1 MDIQQVMDFRLVVI
15 CLFAVSVLAI
25 VFAYLGYP
33 LLAFVLSRVIPW
45 PTHKADM
52 TPSVSVII
60 AAYNEEKDIA
70 AKIEN
75 ALVLDYPKDK
85 LEIIVASDCSTD
97 GTDRI
102 VRRYAEKGVILHRQ
116 PERFGKTMAQ
126 HQAVTASSGDILV
139 FSDATTMYRPDVIR
153 KIVRNF
159 ADPTVGCVS
168 GQLVYVDQASTTS
181 VGQGCRSYWSY
192 EKFIKQCE
200 NRLGSLIG
208 VSGCLY
214 AVRRT
219 AQSRLAKDMI
229 DDFVIATEIH
239 LQGLRSVYEPE
250 AISTEETNNRS
261 RDEFRM
267 RVRII
272 EQTINALFRYQE
284 ILNPFKHGMF
294 AFQMICHKVLRSM
307 VPVWL
312 ALAFASSLV
321 LAGDYGFFQ
330 LALGLQ
336 AALYAGAF
344 GGYLA
349 ERMNIKLGPLAI
361 PFYFVLVNA
370 ASLVAYLKFLKGQ
383 NHVVW
388 EPIRD
393 GKPTGFA
400 PNV

>member
-1 MDIQQVMDFRLVVI
+1 MDIQPVTVFRLVEI
-15 CLFAVSVLAI
+15 GLFAISVFAI
-25 VFAYLGYP
+25 AFAYLGYP

-45 PTHKADM
+45 PTHKADI
-52 TPSVSVII
+52 TPSVSLII

-75 ALVLDYPKDK
+75 SLALDYPKDK

-102 VRRYAEKGVILHRQ
+102 VRHYARKGVILHRQ
-116 PERFGKTMAQ
+116 AERFGKTMAQ
-126 HQAVTASSGDILV
+126 HKAVMASSGDILV
-139 FSDATTMYRPDVIR
+139 FSDATTMYQPDVIR

-159 ADPTVGCVS
+159 ADPTVGCVA

-181 VGQGCRSYWSY
+181 VGAGCRSYWNY
-192 EKFIKQCE
+192 EKFIKQSE
-200 NRLGSLIG
+200 NLLGSLIG

-219 AQSRLAKDMI
+219 AQARLAKDMI

-250 AISTEETNNRS
+250 AVAVEETNNRS

-272 EQTINALFRYQE
+272 EQTINALNRYQE
-284 ILNPFKHGMF
+284 VLNPFKHGMF
-294 AFQMICHKVLRSM
+294 ALQMICHKVLRYT

-312 ALAFASSLV
+312 ALALTSSLM
-321 LAGDYGFFQ
+321 LAGDFGFFK

-336 AALYAGAF
+336 AALYTGAL

-349 ERMNIKLGPLAI
+349 ERMNLRLGPLAL

-370 ASLVAYLKFLKGQ
+370 ALLVAYLKFLKGQ

-393 GKPTGFA
+393 GKPSGFA
-400 PNV
+400 PNA